1 MSAKLPQCQ
10 VKSKQNLMDLFSLAE
25 MELRVLIAAF
35 FQRFNAS
42 VDPSMTDGEMELY
55 DGFSASPVGGRL
67 LLLLEKD
74 DS

>member
-1 MSAKLPQCQ
+1 
-10 VKSKQNLMDLFSLAE
+10 

-35 FQRFNAS
+35 FRRFNAS
-42 VDPSMTDGEMELY
+42 VDPSMTEREMELY

-67 LLLLEKD
+67 LLQLKED